1 MGTRLVGPTGSRN
14 DKAAIV
20 SLKRW
25 RLILG
30 AEADQAQEED
40 EAGQEGQEIA
50 LDETETQMD
59 AVLEALYDAGR
70 DGGLGSSAPNVN
82 RWLGDIRKYFPK
94 PVVRIM
100 QQDAIERLG
109 LKELLLE
116 PELLEQLEPDV
127 HLVATLLSLQS
138 VIPEKTRST
147 ASMVV
152 RKLVDRLEEKL
163 KNQLLQAV
171 RGALHRAGRKRN
183 PKLNEIDLRTTIR
196 LNLKHYQPKLKTII
210 AEELIGFPRKSRQL
224 KTIILLVDQSGSM
237 ASSVVYAGIFG
248 CVLATMK
255 SIKTHV
261 IAFDTSIVDLTE
273 KLDDPVDL
281 LFGTQIG
288 GGTDIGPALQ
298 YAQNLVE
305 RPEDTVLVLIS
316 DLFDGG
322 GLGENGHSPMLTT
335 AQSIVQSGV
344 NMITLLALDDEGTPA
359 YDENMAQDLRQLNVP
374 VFACTP
380 DLFPDLMGAAL
391 KRESLDGF
399 GSFV

>member
-335 AQSIVQSGV
+335 AQSIVRSGV

-399 GSFV
+399 GSFA

>member
-1 MGTRLVGPTGSRN
+1 METLGKGLVIM
-14 DKAAIV
+14 DDQ
-20 SLKRW
+20 LKRW

-30 AEADQAQEED
+30 ADADKGSGDGDGDDAV
-40 EAGQEGQEIA
+40 A
-50 LDETETQMD
+50 LDTSEAEMD

-70 DGGLGSSAPNVN
+70 EGGLGQSAPNVN
-82 RWLGDIRKYFPK
+82 RWLGDIRRYFPK

-127 HLVATLLSLQS
+127 HLVATLLSLKS

-171 RGALHRAGRKRN
+171 RGALNRAGRKRN
-183 PKLNEIDLRTTIR
+183 PKLNEIDLKTTIR

-210 AEELIGFPRKSRQL
+210 AEELIGFTRKSRQL

-248 CVLATMK
+248 SVLATMK

-261 IAFDTSIVDLTE
+261 VVFDTSIVDLTE

-288 GGTDIGPALQ
+288 GGTDIAPALNYVQ
-298 YAQNLVE
+298 KLIE
-305 RPEDTVLVLIS
+305 RPEDTILVLVS
-316 DLFDGG
+316 DLYDGG
-322 GLGENGHSPMLTT
+322 VEEDTLATVK
-335 AQSIVQSGV
+335 SIVHSGV

-359 YDENMAQDLRQLNVP
+359 YDENMAQNFSQMDVP

-380 DLFPDLMGAAL
+380 DLFPDLMGAAI
-391 KRESLDGF
+391 KRESLERF
-399 GSFV
+399 R

>member
-1 MGTRLVGPTGSRN
+1 MKTQENS
-14 DKAAIV
+14 I
-20 SLKRW
+20 LKRW

-30 AEADQAQEED
+30 AEADTSQNQED
-40 EAGQEGQEIA
+40 DDGNEIH
-50 LDETETQMD
+50 LDFIDAQMD

-70 DGGLGSSAPNVN
+70 EAGLGNSAPNVN
-82 RWLGDIRKYFPK
+82 RWLGDIRRYFPK
-94 PVVRIM
+94 SVVRIM

-116 PELLEQLEPDV
+116 PELLEQLEPDI
-127 HLVATLLSLQS
+127 HLVATLLSLKS

-171 RGALHRAGRKRN
+171 RGAINRAGRKRN
-183 PKLNEIDLRTTIR
+183 PKLNEIDLKTTIR
-196 LNLKHYQPKLKTII
+196 LNLKHYQPNLKTII
-210 AEELIGFPRKSRQL
+210 AEELVGYTRKSRQL

-255 SIKTHV
+255 SVKTHV
-261 IAFDTSIVDLTE
+261 VAFDTAVVDLTE
-273 KLDDPVDL
+273 KMDDPVDL

-288 GGTDIGPALQ
+288 GGTDIAPALQ
-298 YAQNLVE
+298 YTQKLVE
-305 RPEDTVLVLIS
+305 SPEDTILVLIS
-316 DLFDGG
+316 DLYDGG
-322 GLGENGHSPMLTT
+322 VVANGRSPLHATVK
-335 AQSIVQSGV
+335 SIVHSGV

-359 YDENMAQDLRQLNVP
+359 YDENMAQVLRQLDVP

-380 DLFPDLMGAAL
+380 DLFPDLMGAAI
-391 KRESLDGF
+391 KKESLDR
-399 GSFV
+399 FV

>member
-1 MGTRLVGPTGSRN
+1 MKHQPNQL
-14 DKAAIV
+14 
-20 SLKRW
+20 LKRW

-30 AEADQAQEED
+30 AVAESHEQGEEGAD
-40 EAGQEGQEIA
+40 EGQANQDIQLEA
-50 LDETETQMD
+50 AEAQMD
-59 AVLEALYDAGR
+59 KVLEALYDADR
-70 DGGLGSSAPNVN
+70 KGGLGQSAPNVN
-82 RWLGDIRKYFPK
+82 RWLGDIRRYFPK

-147 ASMVV
+147 ASLVV

-163 KNQLLQAV
+163 KNRLLQAV
-171 RGALHRAGRKRN
+171 RGALNRAGRKRN
-183 PKLNEIDLRTTIR
+183 PKLNEIDLNSTIR
-196 LNLKHYQPKLKTII
+196 QNLKHFQPELNTII
-210 AEELIGFPRKSRQL
+210 AEELIGFTRKSRQL
-224 KTIILLVDQSGSM
+224 RTIILLIDQSGSM

-248 CVLATMK
+248 SVLATMK

-261 IAFDTSIVDLTE
+261 IVFDTSVVDLTG
-273 KLDDPVDL
+273 KLGDPVDL

-288 GGTDIGPALQ
+288 GGTDIAPALQ

-322 GLGENGHSPMLTT
+322 VGANDQSPLLAT
-335 AQSIVQSGV
+335 AQSIVHSGV

-359 YDENMAQDLRQLNVP
+359 YDEDMAKSLGQLGVP

-380 DLFPDLMGAAL
+380 DVFPDLMGAAL
-391 KRESLDGF
+391 KRESLSRF
-399 GSFV
+399 M

>member
-1 MGTRLVGPTGSRN
+1 MEALGLIQSQSMDTN
-14 DKAAIV
+14 N
-20 SLKRW
+20 LKRW

-30 AEADQAQEED
+30 ADAEKSADD
-40 EAGQEGQEIA
+40 DDEGQGDDVELGA
-50 LDETETQMD
+50 NEKQMD

-70 DGGLGSSAPNVN
+70 EGGLGQSAPNVN
-82 RWLGDIRKYFPK
+82 RWLGDIRRYFPK

-152 RKLVDRLEEKL
+152 RKLVDRIEEKL

-171 RGALHRAGRKRN
+171 RGALNRAGRKRN
-183 PKLNEIDLRTTIR
+183 PKLNEINLNKTIR
-196 LNLKHYQPKLKTII
+196 LNLKHYQPDLKTII
-210 AEELIGFPRKSRQL
+210 AEELIGYTRKSRQL

-237 ASSVVYAGIFG
+237 SSSVVYAGIFG

-261 IAFDTSIVDLTE
+261 VVFDTSVVDLTE
-273 KLDDPVDL
+273 QLDDPVDL
-281 LFGTQIG
+281 LFGAQIG
-288 GGTDIGPALQ
+288 GGTDIAPALH

-305 RPEDTVLVLIS
+305 RPEDTILVLIT

-322 GLGENGHSPMLTT
+322 IEEETLTT
-335 AQSIVQSGV
+335 AKAIVASGV
-344 NMITLLALDDEGTPA
+344 NMITLLALDDEGIPA
-359 YDENMAQDLRQLNVP
+359 YDEDMAQHLRQMDVP

-380 DLFPDLMGAAL
+380 DLFPDLMGAAI
-391 KRESLDGF
+391 KRESLDRF
-399 GSFV
+399 G

>member
-1 MGTRLVGPTGSRN
+1 METYS
-14 DKAAIV
+14 

-30 AEADQAQEED
+30 AEADKGQDED
-40 EAGQEGQEIA
+40 GQEGQNVK
-50 LDETETQMD
+50 LDAKEAQID

-70 DGGLGSSAPNVN
+70 EGGLGSSAPNVN
-82 RWLGDIRKYFPK
+82 RWLGDIRRYFPK

-100 QQDAIERLG
+100 QQDAMERLG

-127 HLVATLLSLQS
+127 HLVATLLSLKS

-171 RGALHRAGRKRN
+171 RGALNRAGRKRN
-183 PKLNEIDLRTTIR
+183 PKLNEINLKTTIR
-196 LNLKHYQPKLKTII
+196 KNLKHYQPKLKTII
-210 AEELIGFPRKSRQL
+210 AEDLIGYTRKSRQL

-261 IAFDTSIVDLTE
+261 IAFDTAIVDLTE
-273 KLDDPVDL
+273 KLEDPVDL

-288 GGTDIGPALQ
+288 GGTDIAPALH

-305 RPEDTVLVLIS
+305 RPEDTILVLIS

-322 GLGENGHSPMLTT
+322 MEEETLRT
-335 AQSIVQSGV
+335 AKSIVHSGV

-359 YDENMAQDLRQLNVP
+359 YDENMAQSLAQFDVP

-380 DLFPDLMGAAL
+380 DLFPDLMGVAI
-391 KRESLDGF
+391 KRESLEGF
-399 GSFV
+399 R